1 MLRTCF
7 IELIMATFKKLVR
20 FAAGAETH
28 YGDLIGAVGNNY
40 TVRKLK
46 GSPFT
51 NLETT
56 EEIHETQT
64 VCLDV

>member
-1 MLRTCF
+1 
-7 IELIMATFKKLVR
+7 MATFKKLVR

-28 YGDLIGAVGNNY
+28 YGDLIEAVGNNF
-40 TVRKLK
+40 TVHKLK
-46 GSPFT
+46 GTPFT
-51 NLETT
+51 NFEAT